1 MLLIVTQF
9 CLRDWTN
16 NKRMTFNLIVFD
28 KKYSIYKF
36 RKDAVLPEWVYAT
49 EFCSLTRT
57 EEELSVVT
65 VQTDHVSDWVEC
77 SKDWRILKIEGP
89 LDFSLTGVIADI
101 SLILKEV
108 RISIFIISTYDTDY
122 ILVKEKNLKTALDSL
137 QNKGYNIRE
146 E

>member
-1 MLLIVTQF
+1 
-9 CLRDWTN
+9 
-16 NKRMTFNLIVFD
+16 MTFNLIVFG

-36 RKDAVLPEWVYAT
+36 RKDAVLPEWVYLS

-57 EEELSVVT
+57 EDEISVVT
-65 VQTDHVSDWVEC
+65 VQNDHLSDCIAC
-77 SKDWRILKIEGP
+77 SKDWRILKIEGL
-89 LDFSLTGVIADI
+89 LDFSLIGVIADI

-108 RISIFIISTYDTDY
+108 KISVFIISTYDTDY
-122 ILVKEKNLKTALDSL
+122 ILVKEKDLKTSIVSL

>member
-1 MLLIVTQF
+1 
-9 CLRDWTN
+9 
-16 NKRMTFNLIVFD
+16 MTFNLIVFE

-49 EFCSLTRT
+49 EFFSLTRT

-65 VQTDHVSDWVEC
+65 VQTDHISDSVEC

-101 SLILKEV
+101 SIILKEAK
-108 RISIFIISTYDTDY
+108 ISVFIISTYDTDY
-122 ILVKEKNLKTALDSL
+122 ILIKEKNLKTAMVSL
-137 QNKGYNIRE
+137 QNKGYNVRE
-146 E
+146 Q